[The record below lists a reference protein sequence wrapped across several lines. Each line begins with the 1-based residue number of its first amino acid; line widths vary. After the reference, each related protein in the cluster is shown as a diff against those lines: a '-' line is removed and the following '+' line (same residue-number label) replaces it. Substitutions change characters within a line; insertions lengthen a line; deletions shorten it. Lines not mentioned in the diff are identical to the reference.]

1 MSAIALSHMSVIP
14 HNSNTLTIAKES
26 LAMSEK
32 TGDKNFQRM
41 AIGLMALTGLGTLLH
56 AIHEMY
62 RDLKPKREKAKP
74 ELPACSADEHDQI
87 RQHRHE
93 ATPDES
99 WVQKARVGDRPGEGE
114 RVWADSISRQTQSRQ
129 H

>member
-1 MSAIALSHMSVIP
+1 MPP
-14 HNSNTLTIAKES
+14 HSNTLSIAKES

-62 RDLKPKREKAKP
+62 RDLKPKREKVPPA
-74 ELPACSADEHDQI
+74 LPARPAVSNDETE
-87 RQHRHE
+87 HRHE
-93 ATPDES
+93 ANTDES
-99 WVQKARVGDRPGEGE
+99 WVQKARVSDRPGEGE
-114 RVWADSISRQTQSRQ
+114 RAWTESVSRQPQGR
-129 H
+129 HH